1 LNHTRQHLFP
11 NGLRLIYLPWNTP
24 VSHAGVFIAAGSRH
38 ETAEEQGLAHF
49 IEHTLFKGTK
59 KRSSAEVLTRLESV
73 GGELN
78 AYTSREETTVYASFL
93 AAHSLRALELLSDI
107 VFNATFPEKELEKE
121 KEVVIDEIDSYLD
134 TPSEQIFDDF
144 EEHLF
149 PNQPFGANILGTPKK
164 VRSFTQSHVIQFVKK
179 YYVPENMVIS
189 YVGKIPFET
198 IKKQVERLFSC
209 HIVPLPSVT
218 VPAIPSEKF
227 EVKTKKQVHQSHCV
241 TGGIAP
247 STRSDERIAMSLLNN
262 HLGGPAMS
270 SVLNMAL
277 REKNGLTYNN
287 ESHYDTY
294 SDAGIFQIYIGT
306 ETKNIEKCRNIIKTE
321 LRKMTAAPCSTATL
335 KRMKQQYC
343 GQIAIASDSGLNQMI
358 RLGKSIIYT
367 GQLMELEELLKKI
380 DAITA
385 NQLREVSEKYLD
397 YDQLSTLIFTPKK

>member
-1 LNHTRQHLFP
+1 LNHTQQHIFP
-11 NGLRLIYLPWNTP
+11 NGLRFVYLPWNTP
-24 VSHAGVFIAAGSRH
+24 VSHAGVFIAAGSRY
-38 ETAEEQGLAHF
+38 ETAQEQGLAHF

-59 KRSSAEVLTRLESV
+59 KRSSSEVLTRLESV

-93 AAHSLRALELLSDI
+93 SAHSLRALELLSDI
-107 VFNATFPEKELEKE
+107 VFDATFPEKELEKE

-144 EEHLF
+144 EELLF

-164 VRSFTQSHVIQFVKK
+164 VRSFTQNNVIQFVEKH
-179 YYVPENMVIS
+179 YVPENMVIS
-189 YVGKIPFET
+189 YVGKTPFEI
-198 IKKQVERLFSC
+198 IKKHVERLFTR
-209 HIVPLPSVT
+209 HIVRPPFT
-218 VPAIPSEKF
+218 PVPAQHSEKF
-227 EVKTKKQVHQSHCV
+227 EVKTKKQVHQSHCI

-247 STRSDERIAMSLLNN
+247 STRSDERTVMSLLNN

-294 SDAGIFQIYIGT
+294 SDTGIFQIYIGT
-306 ETKNIEKCRNIIKTE
+306 ETKSIEKCLNIIQKE
-321 LRKMTAAPCSTATL
+321 LHKIVTVPCSAATL

-358 RLGKSIIYT
+358 RIGKSLLYT
-367 GQLMELEELLKKI
+367 GQLMEMEELFKKI
-380 DAITA
+380 DAITTD
-385 NQLREVSEKYLD
+385 QLLEISGKYLNFD
-397 YDQLSTLIFTPKK
+397 NLSTLIFTPVK